1 MDFEPSFY
9 KQGLF
14 VRLAASKNAPL
25 EPSTIVRRT
34 LSPSCKSKLSKAL
47 PPDLLQG
54 LGLVLHRN
62 GEPDPCGSLPADMTL
77 FEDALVSFDVCLDS
91 FDKYAFESWLTRV
104 MNHVSGCE
112 STISKKTIAP
122 GFLGYCDRDPPT
134 LQSCPTTTSSS
145 GYPQPTRFHVT
156 FILVRVSVL
165 PVLSNSGFVD
175 CFQGSSNLLPGDEN
189 CGDRPSVA
197 SLHLYAVNA
206 GRVFMFAP
214 KFIGEIFEL
223 PHVTGDKGAPI
234 SLKVL
239 STEPRVFD
247 IFNFF
252 SRDESTDLV
261 NRALKETTESHR
273 IKRSTTGAQGHAV
286 NSRRTSESGFDTH
299 GKVAVDVKKRC
310 FKILG
315 FDEYIEG
322 HGDGLQILRYN
333 LTTAYIPHMDWIDD
347 PSGTLQH
354 DYDSAGRGGN
364 RFSTI
369 LMYMSDLGPDAGG
382 ETVFTEAWPVDLPED
397 QRVDLKTALESLRK
411 SKDAVGI
418 LEPGSWEEE
427 MVAQC
432 RSRLAIR
439 PHAGRAVLFY
449 SQLPSGEPDPASRHG
464 GCPVLKGEKY
474 ASNLWVWNTIRDG
487 FEGAPRNPKAKQTA
501 SSPTQSE
508 KKVVT
513 FSNVGGDPTYDNA
526 ELFYGDE
533 MFWSKLG
540 KGSPSVSVNTY
551 PGHVWNLKVRGEV
564 VKTWTIKADDPTINF
579 EI

>member
-1 MDFEPSFY
+1 MPRVSREIEGASKVRILCVQDHETMTSSSASSSAFLLAAVVVLFVLGWTLSPQFISKDF
-9 KQGLF
+9 F

-47 PPDLLQG
+47 PSDLLQG

-122 GFLGYCDRDPPT
+122 GFLGYCDRGPAHT
-134 LQSCPTTTSSS
+134 
-145 GYPQPTRFHVT
+145 
-156 FILVRVSVL
+156 
-165 PVLSNSGFVD
+165 PVLSDHDLLVRIPSTNTLPCHFHTREGVRITSVKQFRDLLTVSKAAQT
-175 CFQGSSNLLPGDEN
+175 CLPGDEN

-315 FDEYIEG
+315 FDE
-322 HGDGLQILRYN
+322 
-333 LTTAYIPHMDWIDD
+333 
-347 PSGTLQH
+347 
-354 DYDSAGRGGN
+354 
-364 RFSTI
+364 
-369 LMYMSDLGPDAGG
+369 
-382 ETVFTEAWPVDLPED
+382 
-397 QRVDLKTALESLRK
+397 
-411 SKDAVGI
+411 
-418 LEPGSWEEE
+418 
-427 MVAQC
+427 
-432 RSRLAIR
+432 
-439 PHAGRAVLFY
+439 
-449 SQLPSGEPDPASRHG
+449 
-464 GCPVLKGEKY
+464 
-474 ASNLWVWNTIRDG
+474 
-487 FEGAPRNPKAKQTA
+487 
-501 SSPTQSE
+501 
-508 KKVVT
+508 
-513 FSNVGGDPTYDNA
+513 
-526 ELFYGDE
+526 
-533 MFWSKLG
+533 
-540 KGSPSVSVNTY
+540 
-551 PGHVWNLKVRGEV
+551 
-564 VKTWTIKADDPTINF
+564 
-579 EI
+579 